1 MDLFPQHQAPT
12 TTIADQPPA
21 LHPVIPQTKHTY
33 ESNAPAPPSNMPK
46 RKREDESIDALF
58 FRSRTDLFHALKAA
72 KGFERQRQ
80 SKRLADRKLTPDR
93 RGRIENEIVVLKSLD
108 LQQTAHAHLCS
119 SLLRIKAVADAENL
133 PKEIREGVPK
143 PELTEEERAA
153 LHNVTSSLYNRAEV
167 KKVVEKAVGEVCKAL
182 GVAVPEK
189 GKRVR
194 GKDREEV
201 GEKGAKEEVKG
212 DKKKGALEKGA
223 EDRGTGKE
231 KKPGND
237 KAVQVSQAEDGEV
250 DEEEEEKAISQLD
263 KLLGLES
270 DEESD
275 DNDEEELIKGRT
287 KRPTSGLEL
296 DPMEITT
303 DEEGDDEEEVL
314 VKGRARKPTS
324 SMDLDPMEITTDE
337 EGGDED
343 DGDLDPMEVTSDEED
358 SGSEDEFNGFSD
370 SDQEGHQSSASDDED
385 ASDAESSASSISRS
399 PPAKK
404 AATSK
409 KASKSLKPTD
419 STFLPTLMGGYV
431 SGSESASD
439 VDVAPERRNRRG
451 QRARQAIWEKKFGEK
466 AKHIVEP
473 KGRDSGWDLKRGAVG
488 GDAKPWK
495 QGIRNPLLNKSK
507 GTGANETKPR
517 KEPAPRVRDDTGPL
531 HPSWEARK
539 AAKAKEQLT
548 APFQGKK
555 ITFD

>member
-1 MDLFPQHQAPT
+1 
-12 TTIADQPPA
+12 
-21 LHPVIPQTKHTY
+21 
-33 ESNAPAPPSNMPK
+33 MPK

-58 FRSRTDLFHALKAA
+58 FRSRTDLFHALKTA

-80 SKRLADRKLTPDR
+80 SKRLADRKLTPDK

-119 SLLRIKAVADAENL
+119 SLLRIKAVADSEKL
-133 PKEIREGVPK
+133 PNEIREGVPK

-167 KKVVEKAVGEVCKAL
+167 KKVVEKAVGDVCKAL

-194 GKDREEV
+194 GKDREEPA
-201 GEKGAKEEVKG
+201 EKGSNQEEKRVKKEGAVEDALPVGKG
-212 DKKKGALEKGA
+212 PNP
-223 EDRGTGKE
+223 GKE
-231 KKPGND
+231 KNRKN
-237 KAVQVSQAEDGEV
+237 KVEQVDEAENAEV

-270 DEESD
+270 DEESED
-275 DNDEEELIKGRT
+275 DEEEELTKGRT
-287 KRPTSGLEL
+287 KRPTSSMEL

-303 DEEGDDEEEVL
+303 DEEGSDEEEELL
-314 VKGRARKPTS
+314 VKGRGKKPTS
-324 SMDLDPMEITTDE
+324 TKDLDPMEITSDE

-343 DGDLDPMEVTSDEED
+343 DEDLDPMEVTSDEDDGD
-358 SGSEDEFNGFSD
+358 SEGEFNGFSD

-385 ASDAESSASSISRS
+385 VSDAESSASSVSRS
-399 PPAKK
+399 PPSKKAATAKK
-404 AATSK
+404 AAK
-409 KASKSLKPTD
+409 PLKPTD

-439 VDVAPERRNRRG
+439 VDVAPQRRNRRG
-451 QRARQAIWEKKFGEK
+451 QRARQAIWEKKYGEK
-466 AKHIVEP
+466 AKHVVEP

-488 GDAKPWK
+488 GDSKPWK
-495 QGIRNPLLNKSK
+495 RGIRNPLLDKSQ

-517 KEPAPRVRDDTGPL
+517 KERVRDDTGPL